1 MMQRQE
7 ERRKMTKDYYTTQD
21 IMDVTHA
28 SRDTVYLW
36 RDYGLMKMSRLS
48 RSYGCSAAELKR
60 FLAWAEGKELV
71 NEEQIHYYA
80 KKMMQSQ
87 LQQ

>member
-36 RDYGLMKMSRLS
+36 RDYGLLKMSQLS
-48 RSYGCSAAELKR
+48 RSFGCSAAELKR
-60 FLAWAEGKELV
+60 FLDWAEGKKLV
-71 NEEQIHYYA
+71 NEDEINYYA
-80 KKMMQSQ
+80 KMMQSQ
-87 LQQ
+87 HHQ